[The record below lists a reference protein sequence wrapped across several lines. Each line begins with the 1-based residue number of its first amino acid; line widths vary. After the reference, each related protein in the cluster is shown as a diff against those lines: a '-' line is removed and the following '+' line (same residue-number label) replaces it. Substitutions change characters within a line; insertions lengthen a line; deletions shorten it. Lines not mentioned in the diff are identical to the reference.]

1 MFFKKEN
8 LQNWRILYR
17 GDLMEYYNKKIIAIM
32 IAVLIV
38 SFAAGSWYTQK
49 KQEKELR
56 QSELIILN
64 ENINIHSGEEESEPD
79 TIVVF
84 VTGAVVNPGIY
95 QLPKS
100 SRFYEAI
107 EKAGGLLPD
116 AESKFLPMARI
127 IEDEETIYIP
137 KVGEEEAEHDNT
149 SLPNLNSNSNKINI
163 NKATAT
169 ELATLDGI
177 GPSLSQRIVD
187 YRNSNGPFKDI
198 SEIKNVS
205 GIGEKRFEAIKDKIT
220 TK

>member
-1 MFFKKEN
+1 MNYLLFMFLKGKIY
-8 LQNWRILYR
+8 NWRILYR

-38 SFAAGSWYTQK
+38 SFAAGELVYPK
-49 KQEKELR
+49 KSRKKELR

-107 EKAGGLLPD
+107 EKRAD
-116 AESKFLPMARI
+116 YCRMQS
-127 IEDEETIYIP
+127 
-137 KVGEEEAEHDNT
+137 
-149 SLPNLNSNSNKINI
+149 LNSFPCQNN
-163 NKATAT
+163 
-169 ELATLDGI
+169 
-177 GPSLSQRIVD
+177 
-187 YRNSNGPFKDI
+187 
-198 SEIKNVS
+198 
-205 GIGEKRFEAIKDKIT
+205 
-220 TK
+220 